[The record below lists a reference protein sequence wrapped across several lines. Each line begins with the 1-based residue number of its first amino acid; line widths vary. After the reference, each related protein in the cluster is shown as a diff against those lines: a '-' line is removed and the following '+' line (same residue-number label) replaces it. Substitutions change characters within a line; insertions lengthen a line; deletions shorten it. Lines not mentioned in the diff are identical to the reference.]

1 MLSALA
7 LLTLGIV
14 AAIDWDL
21 ADRLTRED
29 AFIEWLQVIFFLLA
43 GVFAVRAAHEQ
54 WRAGVSPVAEVLV
67 AAMMA
72 GLVIGE
78 VDLDRLIV
86 GRKIV
91 STRFLV
97 DTGVWLG
104 WRALALL
111 VMAVPP
117 IVLGVYALL
126 EWRELLGAIRRAF
139 GEPDGR
145 VFIAGCLIFGFTEIF
160 EKPLGHI
167 PRMPRYMAEETLEL
181 LAGICFAVALCARVR
196 RLRSETSAPAPP

>member
-1 MLSALA
+1 
-7 LLTLGIV
+7 
-14 AAIDWDL
+14 
-21 ADRLTRED
+21 
-29 AFIEWLQVIFFLLA
+29 
-43 GVFAVRAAHEQ
+43 VRAAHEQ
-54 WRAGVSPVAEVLV
+54 WRAGVSPIAEVLI

-72 GLVIGE
+72 GLIIGE

-111 VMAVPP
+111 AMAVPP

-126 EWRELLGAIRRAF
+126 EWRELLGAIPRAL

-145 VFIAGCLIFGFTEIF
+145 VFIGGCLIFGLTEIF

-181 LAGICFAVALCARVR
+181 LAGICFAVALYARVR
-196 RLRSETSAPAPP
+196 RLRSESNAPGPP